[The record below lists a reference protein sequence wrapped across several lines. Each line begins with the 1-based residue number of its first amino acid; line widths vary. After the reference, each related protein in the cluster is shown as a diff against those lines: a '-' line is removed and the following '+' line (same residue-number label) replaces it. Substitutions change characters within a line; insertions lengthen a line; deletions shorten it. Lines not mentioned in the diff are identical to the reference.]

1 MKKAIILLLSLFFI
15 ASLSILILKNL
26 ADTQEYLG
34 QKNSQYA
41 KMQMIYILNNVKS
54 QVGSILTINS
64 KNENEGENLL
74 NDYFNKPFPLKIK
87 DIAVVFTLNP
97 YEKYN
102 INDLKTNDEEKE
114 ESKYRVFKRFLSD
127 NNIYDFDKL
136 VMIFQE
142 KVGEKGKIE
151 NQKQLDDIIDT
162 FIVEIKD
169 DSILKIKDRIGFVE
183 YKETETDEENYEH
196 YELFVDVNYLT
207 NFMKAYYILKK
218 NGEVESFE
226 FSFK

>member
-87 DIAVVFTLNP
+87 DIAVVFSLNP

>member
-26 ADTQEYLG
+26 EDTQEYLG

-54 QVGSILTINS
+54 EVGAILTLNS
-64 KNENEGENLL
+64 KNENESENLL
-74 NDYFNKPFPLKIK
+74 DDYFNKPFPLKIK
-87 DIAVVFTLNP
+87 DISVVFTLNP

-102 INDLKTNDEEKE
+102 INDLKTNDEDKE
-114 ESKYRVFKRFLSD
+114 ESKYRVFKRFLAD

-136 VMIFQE
+136 VEIYQQ
-142 KVGEKGKIE
+142 KVEEKGKIE
-151 NQKQLDDIIDT
+151 NYKQLEDVIDT
-162 FIVEIKD
+162 FIYEIKD
-169 DSILKIKDRIGFVE
+169 DSILKIKDRIGFID
-183 YKETETDEENYEH
+183 YKEAETDEEDYEH
-196 YELFVDVNYLT
+196 YELFVDVNYLK
-207 NFMKAYYILKK
+207 NFMKAYYVLKK

>member
-54 QVGSILTINS
+54 QVGSILTLNS

-87 DIAVVFTLNP
+87 DIAVVFSLNP